1 MKKKELFSFH
11 KPVFIPSAIL
21 IILFITVTLWVGEP
35 MADIFDRITTGI
47 TKNTGWFMIIAVNVF
62 VVVALLL
69 AFSRLGKIRLGGD
82 QAKPDFSTFSWFS
95 MLFSAGMGIGLLF
108 FGVAE
113 PIMHYHESP
122 VAENGTT
129 AAAEQAMQFTYL
141 HYGLHAW
148 GIYAMVGLSLAFFCF
163 NRKLPLTIRS
173 VFHPLMGDRI
183 YGWQG
188 NLIDIVAVAATLFG
202 LATSLG
208 FGVQQISSG
217 LNYLLGT
224 PDSVTMQV
232 VLIAGI
238 TSIATISVVLGL
250 DKGVR
255 FLSVLN
261 MRLGLVFLV
270 LLLFVGPTVF
280 IFDLFV
286 ESTGSYVQNLVQLS
300 TWADSFSGSL
310 WQDNWTV
317 FYWAWWISWSPFVGM
332 FIARVSRGR
341 TIKEFVLGVL
351 LVPSILTFFW
361 FAVFGGSALFLD
373 LNGLAD
379 ISTAVGE
386 NISTA
391 LFVMLEEY
399 PLSEIT
405 AVIGILLVTSFF
417 VTSSDSGS
425 LVIDSITA
433 GGKLDAPVGQR
444 IFWAVMEGAVAATLL
459 VGGGLRALQ
468 TAAISTGLPF
478 TFLLLIMVYSLWR
491 GLKKEY
497 RERMRQETEETTQDY
512 AKRVE
517 RVLREQSLKSNDSED
532 T

>member
-1 MKKKELFSFH
+1 
-11 KPVFIPSAIL
+11 
-21 IILFITVTLWVGEP
+21 
-35 MADIFDRITTGI
+35 
-47 TKNTGWFMIIAVNVF
+47 
-62 VVVALLL
+62 
-69 AFSRLGKIRLGGD
+69 
-82 QAKPDFSTFSWFS
+82 
-95 MLFSAGMGIGLLF
+95 
-108 FGVAE
+108 
-113 PIMHYHESP
+113 
-122 VAENGTT
+122 
-129 AAAEQAMQFTYL
+129 
-141 HYGLHAW
+141 
-148 GIYAMVGLSLAFFCF
+148 
-163 NRKLPLTIRS
+163 
-173 VFHPLMGDRI
+173 
-183 YGWQG
+183 
-188 NLIDIVAVAATLFG
+188 
-202 LATSLG
+202 
-208 FGVQQISSG
+208 
-217 LNYLLGT
+217 
-224 PDSVTMQV
+224 
-232 VLIAGI
+232 
-238 TSIATISVVLGL
+238 
-250 DKGVR
+250 
-255 FLSVLN
+255 
-261 MRLGLVFLV
+261 
-270 LLLFVGPTVF
+270 
-280 IFDLFV
+280 LFV
-286 ESTGSYVQNLVQLS
+286 ESTGNYVQNLISLS

-351 LVPSILTFFW
+351 LVPSVLTFFW

-459 VGGGLRALQ
+459 VGGGLKALQ

-478 TFLLLIMVYSLWR
+478 TILLLIMVYSLYR
-491 GLKKEY
+491 GLKQEY
-497 RERMRQETEETTQDY
+497 RERLRQEKEETTQDY
-512 AKRVE
+512 AQRIE
-517 RVLREQSLKSNDSED
+517 SVLREQSQKSKDREN